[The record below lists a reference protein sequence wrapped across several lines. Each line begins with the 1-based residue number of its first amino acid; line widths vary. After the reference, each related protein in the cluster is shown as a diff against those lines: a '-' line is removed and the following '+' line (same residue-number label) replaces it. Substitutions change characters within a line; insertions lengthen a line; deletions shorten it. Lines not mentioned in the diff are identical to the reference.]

1 MEISEK
7 REEPIGKSSGR
18 NMRAL
23 VEEVEL
29 LRLEGQRTDP
39 LQLVAQ
45 IILNYD
51 VRETDRAGPIHE
63 GECYRSIWEP
73 LERDLGHGQ
82 LVVIDVEERIDD
94 ACHST
99 VVLTTRG

>member
-7 REEPIGKSSGR
+7 REELIGKSPGR

-23 VEEVEL
+23 AEEVEL
-29 LRLEGQRTDP
+29 PRREGQRTDP
-39 LQLVAQ
+39 LQLGAQ
-45 IILNYD
+45 IILNYN

-63 GECYRSIWEP
+63 GECYGSIWEP
-73 LERDLGHGQ
+73 PERDLGHGQ
-82 LVVIDVEERIDD
+82 LVVVDVEERIDD
-94 ACHST
+94 AYHST